1 MPTTQS
7 QKRASHKYYNKIKQ
21 VPEKFSELQHRKKKN
36 YETFKNSEGYEK
48 HKQNQQEK
56 YNQMKQD
63 PVKYSDYKEKKLE
76 RYYELKKV
84 NKINN

>member
-1 MPTTQS
+1 MHLWCTYTDVGCNVD
-7 QKRASHKYYNKIKQ
+7 KTGINEI
-21 VPEKFSELQHRKKKN
+21 LINIKKKN

-48 HKQNQQEK
+48 HKQNQQKK

-63 PVKYSDYKEKKLE
+63 PVKYSEYKEKKLE

-84 NKINN
+84 IKINN